1 MATIHPADPH
11 GAPSSERGLRPVI
24 HEVAPAAETSATEA
38 DAQRPKRAHR
48 RVGSHFASPISAVR
62 RRATL
67 VSHVLVAGTLL
78 LVMRYGLLAGL
89 LCLCLGFLATRGLS
103 QPIGRLLGSKK
114 NYAPAIAG
122 TIVAIAPLVLLALAV
137 TRTRNLIIDA
147 PSQYRE
153 LLAFLAQTVLELRD
167 KLPRD
172 IAAQLPVGA
181 ADVQHAIATF
191 LASKAGKLADAGR
204 TWIMGLLLA
213 FIGLLIGVLTATRSK
228 PVRRPRP
235 LTAALRERIRHFGR
249 VFTQIIVAQFWIA
262 LFNTSLTAIFLLIVM
277 PLWEGRLPYTTALL
291 LLTFVAGLIPI
302 VGNLICN
309 TVLTL
314 VGLSVSLPVAIACL
328 IFLVAIHKTEYFIN
342 ARVVGQRV
350 HMAAW
355 ELLTVMF
362 ALEAIFGAAGL
373 VAAPLFYAYAKQ
385 ELEASGWV

>member
-1 MATIHPADPH
+1 MATTHPVDPH
-11 GAPSSERGLRPVI
+11 GARTPERGPHPVI
-24 HEVAPAAETSATEA
+24 REVVPAPQVLDVEA
-38 DAQRPKRAHR
+38 STRHPKRSARHSS
-48 RVGSHFASPISAVR
+48 GHSSSPISAVR

-114 NYAPAIAG
+114 SYAPVIAG
-122 TIVAIAPLVLLALAV
+122 TLVAIAPLVLLALTV
-137 TRTRNLIIDA
+137 PRTRHLIIDA

-181 ADVQHAIATF
+181 ADVQHAIATY

-213 FIGLLIGVLTATRSK
+213 FIGLLIGALAAARSK

-235 LTAALRERIRHFGR
+235 LAAALRDRIRHFGR

-262 LFNTSLTAIFLLIVM
+262 LFNTSLTAIFLLVVM

-291 LLTFVAGLIPI
+291 LLTFMAGLIPI

-328 IFLVAIHKTEYFIN
+328 IFLIAIHKTEYFIN
-342 ARVVGQRV
+342 AKVVGQRV
-350 HMAAW
+350 HMGAW

-362 ALEAIFGAAGL
+362 AMEAIFGAAGL